1 MNYYIM
7 NYKIDLFCKKCKEI
21 PNKVI
26 ITDGPGLLSFEDM
39 DFNEM
44 LFLYIDIYETNI
56 ICDKCKNM
64 YNNKKLKDYDIVVEL
79 NDESFEDWELFSN
92 YQEFEDRVAIITNE
106 SIDVGFEMKECDF
119 LANVII
125 KNKKIYFIIDKVL

>member
-1 MNYYIM
+1 MNEKVNLY
-7 NYKIDLFCKKCKEI
+7 CKKCKEP
-21 PNKVI
+21 PNRVI
-26 ITDGPGLLSFEDM
+26 LTDGPGVLIFEDM

-64 YNNKKLKDYDIVVEL
+64 YKNKNLKNYDIVVEI
-79 NDESFEDWELFSN
+79 NEGSFEDCELFSN
-92 YQEFEDRVAIITNE
+92 YQELEDRVAIITNE
-106 SIDVGFEMKECDF
+106 SIDVGFEMKECEF

-125 KNKKIYFIIDKVL
+125 KNKKIYFIIVKVL

>member
-7 NYKIDLFCKKCKEI
+7 NVKNDLNCKKCKEP
-21 PNKVI
+21 PNRVI
-26 ITDGPGLLSFEDM
+26 LTDGPGVLTFEDM

-56 ICDKCKNM
+56 ICDKCKNI
-64 YNNKKLKDYDIVVEL
+64 YKNKNLKNYDIVVEI
-79 NDESFEDWELFSN
+79 NEGSFEDCELFSN

-106 SIDVGFEMKECDF
+106 SIDVGFEMKECEF

-125 KNKKIYFIIDKVL
+125 MNKKIYFIISKVL